1 MLTNLYVKN
10 MALID
15 EADIDFESGLTVI
28 TGETGAGK
36 SIILDSLAIA
46 LAMKNPGEMLRETDE
61 PAIAQAGFYFSDK
74 KVLEMLSE
82 MLDTDIPDGELIIQR
97 KILSGR
103 SQFKIN
109 SINVNSAQVKEI
121 APVLLDLHAQR
132 DNLRL
137 LKEENQLEMVD
148 YFCGEKFAADK
159 KDLRDKY
166 GEYQELKAKLQ
177 GLGEDEEV
185 RLREAD
191 LLRFEVNELESAAL
205 KVGED
210 TELEGDFVK
219 LQNHQKINEGL
230 SDALGKLSYGNE
242 NVVDMIGAARKA
254 LSQISDYD
262 GEIMNLNEMLGDA
275 EGIISDSVR
284 ALSDY
289 ADGDDYSEE
298 EFSRISQRLD
308 LYNHLKT
315 KFNADTERLLAILDE
330 KKDRLS
336 VLDDYDGA
344 KEDIER
350 RIADLE
356 GGIKEICKRITEQ
369 RVKTAKD
376 LSEKI
381 AAAAKDLNFND
392 VRFNIRIETSE
403 TFTSNGCDKAGF
415 LISTNPGEALKPLN
429 KVASGGE
436 LSRIML
442 AIKTVTAQADGIE
455 TLIFDEIDTGISG
468 RTAQKTAE
476 KMALIA
482 DERQIICITHLPQIA
497 AMGDYHLLIEKH
509 VEGKRSKTTVKRL
522 SEEESVDELS
532 RLLGGSEI
540 TESVL
545 QNAKEMKNMAKEY
558 KSENRS

>member
-74 KVLEMLSE
+74 KVLGMLSE

-315 KFNADTERLLAILDE
+315 KFNADTERLLSILDE

-350 RIADLE
+350 RIADVE
-356 GGIKEICKRITEQ
+356 GGIKEICERITEQ

-392 VRFNIRIETSE
+392 VRFNIEIETSE

-468 RTAQKTAE
+468 RTAQKTSE

-540 TESVL
+540 TESVIL
-545 QNAKEMKNMAKEY
+545 NAKEMKNMAKEY